1 MIDKTIRLV
10 EERGYAGTK
19 YIPVIKQIVNYIQNR
34 VYETYDVNVSDS
46 DIKFEIPKKIT
57 SKIDIVRDL
66 KILVTVHDRANWN
79 EAASNSGGGSK
90 TLGRFDKI
98 INGKLENITIK
109 IFAWAWDG
117 EIFSRTVFNSLSH
130 ELNHVY
136 EEYKR
141 LLKYN
146 DNSDFFL
153 EVYNRNNASKR
164 IYSFDKTINEYVC
177 NVFYRL
183 LNKSELNA
191 LINGVYG
198 DLKGFELD
206 GIEID
211 RKDFS
216 KHIIHLQAYTIYK
229 FFNDKF
235 SYVFRNLED
244 DEWKRIQRE
253 YNSVFNKKIHNL
265 DNFKVH
271 FKNLI
276 RRRLNDLMRGIG
288 KVASYYY
295 DVKDDEELSKI
306 NMIEIE

>member
-19 YIPVIKQIVNYIQNR
+19 YIPVIKQIINYIQNY
-34 VYETYDVNVSDS
+34 VYETYDVNVSDR
-46 DIKFEIPKKIT
+46 DIKFEIPEKLT

-66 KILVTVHDRANWN
+66 KIFITVHDRADWN
-79 EAASNSGGGSK
+79 EAAHNSGGGSK

-98 INGKLENITIK
+98 VNGKLEDITIK
-109 IFAWAWDG
+109 IFAWSWDG

-164 IYSFDKTINEYVC
+164 IYSSDKTINDYVC
-177 NVFYRL
+177 TAFYRL
-183 LNKSELNA
+183 LDKSELNA

-206 GIEID
+206 GVENG

-216 KHIIHLQAYTIYK
+216 KNIIHLQAYVIYK
-229 FFNDKF
+229 YFNDKF

-253 YNSVFNKKIHNL
+253 YNNVFNKKIHNL

-295 DVKDDEELSKI
+295 DVKDDEKLSKI
-306 NMIEIE
+306 DTIEIE

>member
-34 VYETYDVNVSDS
+34 VYETYDDSVLDS
-46 DIKFEIPKKIT
+46 DIKFEIPEKLT
-57 SKIDIVRDL
+57 SKIDIVKDL
-66 KILVTVHDRANWN
+66 KILVTVHDRTDWN
-79 EAASNSGGGSK
+79 EAARNSGGGSK
-90 TLGRFDKI
+90 TIGRFDKI
-98 INGKLENITIK
+98 INGKLNNITIK
-109 IFAWAWDG
+109 IFAWACDG
-117 EIFSRTVFNSLSH
+117 EIFSRTIFNSLSH

-164 IYSFDKTINEYVC
+164 IYSFDKTVNEYVC

-183 LNKSELNA
+183 LDKSELNA

-206 GIEID
+206 GIGID

-216 KHIIHLQAYTIYK
+216 KNIIHLQAYVIYK
-229 FFNDKF
+229 YFDNKF
-235 SYVFRNLED
+235 YYVFRNLED

-276 RRRLNDLMRGIG
+276 RRRLNELMRGIG

-306 NMIEIE
+306 NTIEIE